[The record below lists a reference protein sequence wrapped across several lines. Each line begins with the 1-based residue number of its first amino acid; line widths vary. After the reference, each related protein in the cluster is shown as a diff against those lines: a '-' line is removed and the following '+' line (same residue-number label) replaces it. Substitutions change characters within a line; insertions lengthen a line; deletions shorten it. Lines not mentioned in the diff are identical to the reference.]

1 VGGPIRVAVLTTA
14 SGQGSTHVAAA
25 LAWEG
30 AAGMTTV
37 AVDADPNV
45 GTFAEIFAL
54 EPEVRLSSVWGPSGV
69 SAAALSSAMTR
80 VRDRQRLQVVAG
92 FDRPVAEWPAVL
104 EALAAALP
112 QLACDLV
119 VVDLGAPFGPLRGAP
134 PLGVALGT
142 VFDAVVLVLGSE
154 PDLLWRSIRLLD
166 ASPLPRTRVVLMRP
180 RGERGGQVEALV
192 RRELP
197 WLPPFVEWTRDQREM
212 LSAQAE
218 HRPVLR
224 RGGLLAELGLSGQ
237 ARVSRPRG
245 RGFAWWRRPAVNGA
259 EGDA

>member
-1 VGGPIRVAVLTTA
+1 MRVGVLTTA
-14 SGQGSTHVAAA
+14 AGQGSTHVAAA
-25 LAWEG
+25 LAWEA
-30 AAGMTTV
+30 AAGMATV

-45 GTFAEIFAL
+45 GTLGELFAL
-54 EPEVRLSSVWGPSGV
+54 EPDARLSSVWGPTGV
-69 SAAALSSAMTR
+69 SAAALQSVMSR
-80 VRDRQRLQVVAG
+80 VAGREQLQVVAG
-92 FDRPVAEWPAVL
+92 FDRPVVEWPAVL
-104 EALAAALP
+104 EALASALP

-119 VVDLGAPFGPLRGAP
+119 VVDVGAPFGQIRGAP

-142 VFDAVVLVLGSE
+142 VFDAVVLVLGSA

-197 WLPPFVEWTRDQREM
+197 WLPPFVEWTVDGRAM
-212 LSAQAE
+212 LAAQEA

-224 RGGLLAELGLSGQ
+224 RGGLLGELGLTGHV
-237 ARVSRPRG
+237 RVGTARG
-245 RGFAWWRRPAVNGA
+245 RGFPWWRRPAVKGV